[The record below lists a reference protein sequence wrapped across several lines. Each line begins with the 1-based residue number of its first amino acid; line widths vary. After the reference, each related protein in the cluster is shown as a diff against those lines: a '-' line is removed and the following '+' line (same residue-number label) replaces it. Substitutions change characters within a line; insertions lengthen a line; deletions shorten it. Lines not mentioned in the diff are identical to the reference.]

1 MKNQWREGVGLPA
14 ADQYTYL
21 KHTKNVLYK
30 LKCSKM
36 FKGMPTE
43 CQSAVMVLTVNNR
56 HGIEATSFLA
66 LKKCLFIYFERER
79 ERACTSMG
87 GSERERERER
97 EGERNPKQ
105 ALHC

>member
-1 MKNQWREGVGLPA
+1 MLTCQLLISIHI
-14 ADQYTYL
+14 L

-66 LKKCLFIYFERER
+66 LKKCLFIYFERKR
-79 ERACTSMG
+79 KSMHKQG
-87 GSERERERER
+87 RVRERER
-97 EGERNPKQ
+97 EGERESQ
-105 ALHC
+105 AGFALLAQSLAQGLSP